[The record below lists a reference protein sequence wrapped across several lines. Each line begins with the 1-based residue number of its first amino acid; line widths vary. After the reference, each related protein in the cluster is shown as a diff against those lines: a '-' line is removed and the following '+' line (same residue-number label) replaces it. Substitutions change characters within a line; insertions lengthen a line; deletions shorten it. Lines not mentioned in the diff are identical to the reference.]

1 MSLSNFLVILL
12 GLPLGSFALSP
23 AATTA
28 AALGVAGLRL
38 PGQTLST
45 VLLVSNLNEEVS
57 MHVFSFLDLY
67 VVWVS
72 FTRSYSMCFKNEY
85 FS

>member
-1 MSLSNFLVILL
+1 MNLSNYLVILL
-12 GLPLGSFALSP
+12 ALPLGSFALSP

-38 PGQTLST
+38 PGQHLST

-57 MHVFSFLDLY
+57 VHVKIPGFHS
-67 VVWVS
+67 
-72 FTRSYSMCFKNEY
+72 
-85 FS
+85 